1 MIRLKVCGYTFM
13 EFRWLRHVTHVML
26 AVEFNMYVISG
37 QKTSLQACSCAGDF
51 VYTSL
56 LPRKSGGKEIADAVD
71 FCSLSESPGRVFPRD
86 HSGELTDKIARL
98 EQSIQAR
105 DAESR
110 RCS

>member
-37 QKTSLQACSCAGDF
+37 QKASLQACSCAGDF

-56 LPRKSGGKEIADAVD
+56 LPRESGGKEIADY
-71 FCSLSESPGRVFPRD
+71 
-86 HSGELTDKIARL
+86 
-98 EQSIQAR
+98 
-105 DAESR
+105 
-110 RCS
+110 